1 MKAQMLAHETQT
13 PTEESQQCKL
23 LIMTSRINHE
33 QTQEFF
39 IRNNYFGAKRE
50 NIIFFE
56 QAVLPAINAAD
67 GKIIMEDRHKIAMG
81 PNGNG
86 ALFEALNVN

>member
-1 MKAQMLAHETQT
+1 
-13 PTEESQQCKL
+13 
-23 LIMTSRINHE
+23 MTSRINHD

-50 NIIFFE
+50 NIVFFE
-56 QAVLPAINAAD
+56 QAVLPTISAEN

-86 ALFEALNVN
+86 ALFEAVNANQTVKTILQASDYV

>member
-1 MKAQMLAHETQT
+1 
-13 PTEESQQCKL
+13 
-23 LIMTSRINHE
+23 
-33 QTQEFF
+33 
-39 IRNNYFGAKRE
+39 
-50 NIIFFE
+50 
-56 QAVLPAINAAD
+56 VLPAINAAD